1 MRTFFSLFILLF
13 LSACASQQERTER
26 FLAKNPI
33 FLATQCAANFSPIV
47 RYIPGNTIYDTIRTT
62 ISGVELDCPEVT
74 DSEGNKRIPKVKCPD
89 SDIEKII
96 ASRTDTIH
104 AEYTDKLFLLQA
116 KLATQASDIER
127 LDLEKED
134 LLKSIKTRNRIIL
147 SMLAGILVFIIERMF
162 RKWK

>member
-33 FLATQCAANFSPIV
+33 FLATQCAANFPPIV
-47 RYIPGNTIYDTIRTT
+47 SYIPGETTYDTIR
-62 ISGVELDCPEVT
+62 IPVPGVELDCPEVT
-74 DSEGNKRIPKVKCPD
+74 DSKGNKTTPKVKCPD
-89 SDIEKII
+89 YDIEKII
-96 ASRTDTIH
+96 ASRTDTIKS
-104 AEYTDKLFLLQA
+104 EYTDKLFLLQA

-127 LDLEKED
+127 LDLEIED

-147 SMLAGILVFIIERMF
+147 SMIAGVLVFIIERIL
-162 RKWK
+162 RK